1 VRALE
6 VVTGGGNV
14 RRCSA
19 DRHSDLF
26 EAVLAGLGQCG
37 VMTRAL
43 LELVP
48 AKPMA
53 RLYNPLYFDTPTFF
67 QDFRTLFS
75 RGELNEVFNIWVP
88 APDGNGFAAQ
98 VQAVLYFDPAD
109 PPDNAHLM
117 RGLSLPPEAIP
128 FRDMTYLEYEL
139 SVDVL
144 IDFFRATFGWDDLVK
159 PWYDVWLPESTIEQ
173 YVNEV
178 LPTMTPIDVGPFG
191 FLLLFALHRSALTR
205 PFLRMPEPDGSDF
218 VYLFDVLT
226 ASEPGPVGPTYVSDM
241 LARNRRWFERA
252 RDLGATRYPIS
263 ALEFSV
269 DDWQRH
275 YGPLW
280 REFRKRK
287 RRFDPD
293 NILAPG
299 LGIFP

>member
-1 VRALE
+1 
-6 VVTGGGNV
+6 
-14 RRCSA
+14 
-19 DRHSDLF
+19 
-26 EAVLAGLGQCG
+26 
-37 VMTRAL
+37 
-43 LELVP
+43 
-48 AKPMA
+48 
-53 RLYNPLYFDTPTFF
+53 
-67 QDFRTLFS
+67 
-75 RGELNEVFNIWVP
+75 
-88 APDGNGFAAQ
+88 
-98 VQAVLYFDPAD
+98 
-109 PPDNAHLM
+109 
-117 RGLSLPPEAIP
+117 
-128 FRDMTYLEYEL
+128 
-139 SVDVL
+139 
-144 IDFFRATFGWDDLVK
+144 
-159 PWYDVWLPESTIEQ
+159 
-173 YVNEV
+173 
-178 LPTMTPIDVGPFG
+178 
-191 FLLLFALHRSALTR
+191 
-205 PFLRMPEPDGSDF
+205 